1 MRVLYSEGEGGYTDM
16 THLMSDPDTL
26 LSLLGPVLGEVCL
39 VLDFGPGLGRG
50 GGVGLTEGET

>member
-1 MRVLYSEGEGGYTDM
+1 MGGGGATLTLTD
-16 THLMSDPDTL
+16 LISDPETL

-39 VLDFGPGLGRG
+39 VLDLGPGLGRG

>member
-1 MRVLYSEGEGGYTDM
+1 
-16 THLMSDPDTL
+16 MSDPDTL

-39 VLDFGPGLGRG
+39 VLDFGPGLGRS